1 MFFPVIIEEKTFSKI
16 TIANVAKDT
25 TDKLLLED
33 LFLRNKENGIYML
46 TMESC

>member
-1 MFFPVIIEEKTFSKI
+1 MNIEKKLPVKI

-25 TDKLLLED
+25 ADKLLLED
-33 LFLRNKENGIYML
+33 LFIRNKENGIYTL